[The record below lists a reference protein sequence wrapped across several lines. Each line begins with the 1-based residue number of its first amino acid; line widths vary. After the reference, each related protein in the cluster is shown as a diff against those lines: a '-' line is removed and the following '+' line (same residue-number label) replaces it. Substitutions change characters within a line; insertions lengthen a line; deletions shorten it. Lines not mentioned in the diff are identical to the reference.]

1 MSKQRNVRELPTRQ
15 VRGLQRQPRLLI
27 VTEDAKAAPRYFR
40 EIRFDAGFGEER
52 VTVNPPPGSDPL
64 TVAQY
69 LIRVWDDEA
78 RGLLAGELPF
88 ERAFCVVDRDTHDWD
103 RFTQAKEQLRQKDE
117 NVRQAVQDAGK
128 PDPGEVFCFALSEPC
143 FEYWL
148 LLHYRDTR
156 APFAPTGTKSPCDD
170 AISQV
175 KTAGLTGYAKG
186 AGGLWA
192 RTKPLYETAKQ
203 RAIQGRRAAATAGT
217 TNPVTYIDEVV
228 ESILNLP

>member
-1 MSKQRNVRELPTRQ
+1 MSKQRERRELPTRLVQ
-15 VRGLQRQPRLLI
+15 GRPRKSRLLI
-27 VTEDAKAAPRYFR
+27 VTEDTKAAPRYFQ
-40 EIRFDAGFGEER
+40 EIGLDNGLDDAR
-52 VTVNPPPGSDPL
+52 VMVRLPPGSDPL
-64 TVAQY
+64 TVARH
-69 LIRVWDDEA
+69 LMDVWDDEA
-78 RGLLAGELPF
+78 RGLPDGELPF

-156 APFAPTGTKSPCDD
+156 APFAPTGAKSPCDD

-175 KTAGLTGYAKG
+175 RTAGLTGYAKG

-228 ESILNLP
+228 ESILTL